1 MRNRYK
7 SHNNWS
13 NGCIPVLL
21 LLLSFSFGCQKDTNE
36 EPAPDPK
43 TMLITAAPWK
53 YDNAGVDGD
62 RNGSIDVPLLTPLPA
77 CITDNFLTLLAGGTG
92 SVDEGPA
99 KCDPSIPQS
108 TPATWSFASSQTLLN
123 LGGSGLFGVSGQFK
137 IVELSTTR
145 LYLSKDTTLPGRPVP
160 IALIIQLK
168 H

>member
-1 MRNRYK
+1 MPNR
-7 SHNNWS
+7 SMNRIHCT
-13 NGCIPVLL
+13 NGCIPALL
-21 LLLSFSFGCQKDTNE
+21 LLLSFSWGCQKDSKE

-43 TMLITAAPWK
+43 TTLITAAPWK
-53 YDNAGVDGD
+53 YENAGVDGD

-77 CITDNFLTLLAGGTG
+77 CVLDNFLTLSAGGTG
-92 SVDEGPA
+92 SVDEGAA
-99 KCDPSIPQS
+99 KCDASIPQS
-108 TPATWSFASSQTLLN
+108 TSATWSFASNQTVLN

-137 IVELSTTR
+137 IIELSTTR